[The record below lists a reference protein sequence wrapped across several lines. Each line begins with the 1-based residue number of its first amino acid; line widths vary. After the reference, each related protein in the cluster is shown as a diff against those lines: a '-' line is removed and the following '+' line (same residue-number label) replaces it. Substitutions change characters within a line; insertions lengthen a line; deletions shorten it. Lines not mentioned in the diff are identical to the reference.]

1 MGMMGGPMPG
11 QMMMGAGMMPN
22 AQQWYNQTPY
32 GQPNQMDPSKCFAQ
46 NLHNFTTAI
55 SAYGIGVSC

>member
-22 AQQWYNQTPY
+22 AQPWYNQAPY
-32 GQPNQMDPSKCFAQ
+32 GQPNQMDPSKH
-46 NLHNFTTAI
+46 L
-55 SAYGIGVSC
+55 